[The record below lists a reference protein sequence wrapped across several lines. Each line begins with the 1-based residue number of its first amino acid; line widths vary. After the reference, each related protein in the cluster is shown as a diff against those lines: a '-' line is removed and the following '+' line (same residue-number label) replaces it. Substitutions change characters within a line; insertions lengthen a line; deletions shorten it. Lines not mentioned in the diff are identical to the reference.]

1 GARPLDRHRRSLRD
15 AHGRRYRNSGGR
27 DRSLALEILETVHVD
42 ETGLRERLAHAVD
55 IETELSGG
63 KALSLLVFLLDAALR
78 RRKHLL
84 GLPARHDGDAVV
96 VGDDHV
102 PRVDERPGAHD
113 GNVHRADRRL
123 DRAFRVDRTAPHRE
137 VELLQL
143 AHVAAARV
151 DDEAANAARL
161 VRRAEQLAEHAVGVR
176 AAERDD
182 DDIAGLAE
190 LY

>member
-1 GARPLDRHRRSLRD
+1 MPNPLATGAGLSMGFESFTSSAARGCPSRADESVPADLGAILDPFPSRGAAFRVGGARPLDRHRRSLRD

-84 GLPARHDGDAVV
+84 GLPARH
-96 VGDDHV
+96 
-102 PRVDERPGAHD
+102 RSE
-113 GNVHRADRRL
+113 
-123 DRAFRVDRTAPHRE
+123 
-137 VELLQL
+137 
-143 AHVAAARV
+143 
-151 DDEAANAARL
+151 
-161 VRRAEQLAEHAVGVR
+161 EHTS
-176 AAERDD
+176 
-182 DDIAGLAE
+182 
-190 LY
+190 